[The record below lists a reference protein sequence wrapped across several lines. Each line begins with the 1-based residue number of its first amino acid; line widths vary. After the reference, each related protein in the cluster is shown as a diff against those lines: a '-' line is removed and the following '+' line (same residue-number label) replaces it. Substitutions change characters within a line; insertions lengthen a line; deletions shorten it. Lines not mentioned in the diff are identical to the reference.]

1 MIGSGVLT
9 VAGEDEQNVTRVA
22 ASIARGVAATIAAR
36 VAALRRAARVD
47 RVRAKPGDTLSVR
60 RRAMRKDAVSR
71 ARATAR
77 LSAWRAAIV
86 SSVAADV
93 VAASRHSCR

>member
-1 MIGSGVLT
+1 MNLYGST
-9 VAGEDEQNVTRVA
+9 SIQVAEGGRWRLE
-22 ASIARGVAATIAAR
+22 ASMRIYLQEAIAAR
-36 VAALRRAARVD
+36 VAACRRAARVD

-86 SSVAADV
+86 AIVAADV
-93 VAASRHSCR
+93 VAASCHSCR